1 MKHIIEGKFICLLFA
16 AVVLTACN
24 SEPEAEPEESE
35 TSEVTEEPDV
45 DGENSEEEEDSAETT
60 PENEE
65 AESHK
70 YEIVTEEEV
79 FDESSIEALV
89 NRQYLLSEDYVPDDL
104 VRVEVPLIFP
114 DHPEI
119 NQLRAPAAEALKEMF
134 DSAEE
139 EDIYLH
145 ARSGYRSYGTQEI
158 QYGSFV
164 ETHGEEAASRFS
176 APPGASE
183 HQTGLAMD
191 VTSESV
197 GYELLESFGETAE
210 GGWVKNNAH
219 VYGFI
224 IRYHEGKEDITG
236 YMYEPWHLRYVGK
249 ELAHDIK
256 ESGLTYEEYILESGI
271 DIEENRAE

>member
-1 MKHIIEGKFICLLFA
+1 MKHIIDGKLFWILFA
-16 AVVLTACN
+16 VLILASCD
-24 SEPEAEPEESE
+24 SEPEENTAEETEELEAPDETEESSGEADEGEESAEE
-35 TSEVTEEPDV
+35 TSE
-45 DGENSEEEEDSAETT
+45 SEEIEERT
-60 PENEE
+60 
-65 AESHK
+65 
-70 YEIVTEEEV
+70 YELVTEEEV
-79 FDESSIEALV
+79 FDEAGIEALV
-89 NRQYLLSEDYVPDDL
+89 NRQYLLSEDYVPRDM
-104 VRVEVPLIFP
+104 VAVEVPLIFP
-114 DHPEI
+114 EHPEI
-119 NQLRAPAAEALKEMF
+119 NQLRAPAADALKQMF
-134 DSAEE
+134 ATAEE
-139 EDIYLH
+139 AGIILY
-145 ARSGYRSYGTQEI
+145 ARSGYRSYGTQERL
-158 QYGSFV
+158 YGSYV

-210 GGWVKNNAH
+210 GEWVKDNAH

-256 ESGLTYEEYILESGI
+256 ESGLTYEEYIMESGI
-271 DIEENRAE
+271 DIEEN